1 MGKRIQ
7 GITIQIDGETV
18 KLNDA
23 LRKTE
28 TQLNATQRSLKD
40 VNKLLKLDPK
50 NTELLKQK
58 QTYLND
64 AIGLT
69 KDKLKQEQDALKQL
83 QDDPTPENA
92 EQQRALARQIEE
104 TKQSLE
110 KLTDEYKEFGS
121 VGAQKL
127 KQAGQDMQNAGKKV
141 QELGNG
147 LTTHVT
153 APILA
158 VGAASA
164 AAWKE
169 VDDGMDI
176 VIDKTGATG
185 EALEEMQDIAKEIPQ
200 TINVSFEDAGTA
212 VGEVN
217 TRFGVTG
224 KRLEEVSKLFLQF
237 AEING
242 EDVNS
247 SIDEGQKTM
256 EAWNI
261 SVDQAEAFLGTLNA
275 TGQATGISM
284 SSLMQQMQANKKELS
299 EMGFTAADA
308 ATFLGQCE
316 MSGADVSTVM
326 AGMKK
331 AMQNATKEG
340 KSLSDSLQE
349 FDGVMNSNASDT
361 EKLQTAYD
369 LFGKKAGAAI
379 YDAASTG
386 SLAMGD
392 LGKSLEDNLGSVEST
407 FDATQDPADK
417 LATTLNTLKVVGSDL
432 IEVAGTIGLPLL
444 EQLGQKARELKGAW
458 DGLSPSQQQM
468 IIKLA
473 GIAAVAGPVIS
484 VIGSLIIGAGSL
496 VTAFGSISGFVTAT
510 LIPALTTAGPAIAA
524 VAAPILPVIAVVGGL
539 TAAGVLLYKNWDKV
553 SATGKKLGA
562 SVKKM
567 GQDVKN
573 GAVKAWDDLKK
584 KTSDTW
590 DSVKKKVSESMDKAG
605 KDTQSGIDKIKGFF
619 KFKPTWPTVPKMKL
633 PSGDVKSG
641 IEKIKGFFK
650 FDIKLPDVGAPKW
663 PDLSQKL
670 ADIKGKLKFDWKLPA
685 IGKPSWPDLSEKLSS
700 VKGKLKFDWKLPSIG
715 APSWPNITEKLSKI
729 KEKLKF
735 KWKLPDIELPKMPSI
750 SLNWSSRTFFGKEI
764 SYPTGFSVKW
774 NKDAMLSGIIMKR
787 PTIFGMDR
795 FGRALGGGE
804 AGSETI
810 VRTGSLMSMVYN
822 AAANGMR
829 SQTAELAA
837 TYNYWGRQFM
847 KIMSEYFPQFVDS
860 GGEPLDMGRFAN
872 AIMPEINRRM
882 GREVM
887 HKERG
892 I

>member
-69 KDKLKQEQDALKQL
+69 KDKLKQEQEALKQL

-153 APILA
+153 VPLLA
-158 VGAASA
+158 VGAAST
-164 AAWKE
+164 AAWSE
-169 VDDGMDI
+169 VREGEEE
-176 VIDKTGATG
+176 VIKKTGAAG
-185 EALEEMQDIAKEIPQ
+185 EALEEMKDIAKDIPQ
-200 TINVSFEDAGTA
+200 QINVSFQDAGTA

-224 KRLEEVSKLFLQF
+224 DRLESLSKTFLQF
-237 AEING
+237 ATING

-247 SIDEGQKTM
+247 SIDEGQKVM
-256 EAWNI
+256 EAWGI
-261 SVDQAEAFLGTLNA
+261 SVDDAEAFLSTLNA

-284 SSLMQQMQANKKELS
+284 STLMQQMQANKTELS

-308 ATFLGQCE
+308 AAFLGQCE
-316 MSGADVSTVM
+316 KSGADTTTVM

-340 KSLSDSLQE
+340 KTLSGSLEE

-361 EKLQTAYD
+361 EKLQAAYD

-379 YDAASTG
+379 YEACSQG
-386 SLAMGD
+386 SLSFAD
-392 LGKSLEDNLGSVEST
+392 LGKSLDDNLGNVDST
-407 FDATQDPADK
+407 FAEMQDPMDQM
-417 LATTLNTLKVVGSDL
+417 ATTMNTLKSVGSDL
-432 IEVAGTIGLPLL
+432 FNTAATVGLPIL
-444 EQLGQKARELKGAW
+444 EALGQKARELKGAW

-496 VTAFGSISGFVTAT
+496 VTALGSISGFVSAT

-605 KDTQSGIDKIKGFF
+605 KDTKSGVDKIKGFF

-650 FDIKLPDVGAPKW
+650 FDIKLPDVGSPKW

-670 ADIKGKLKFDWKLPA
+670 ADIKGKLKFDWKLPS
-685 IGKPSWPDLSEKLSS
+685 IGAPSWPSISEKLSDI
-700 VKGKLKFDWKLPSIG
+700 KGKLKFDWKLPSIG
-715 APSWPNITEKLSKI
+715 APSWPNISEKLAKI
-729 KEKLKF
+729 KEKLNF

-774 NKDAMLSGIIMKR
+774 NKDAMLSGIILKR
-787 PTIFGMDR
+787 PTIFGMDN
-795 FGRALGGGE
+795 FGRALGAGE
-804 AGSETI
+804 AGSET
-810 VRTGSLMSMVYN
+810 VVGTGSLMSMVYS

-829 SQTAELAA
+829 SQMSELAA

-860 GGEPLDMGRFAN
+860 GGDPIDMGRFAN

>member
-50 NTELLKQK
+50 NTELLRQK

-69 KDKLKQEQDALKQL
+69 KDKLKQEEAALKQL

-92 EQQRALARQIEE
+92 EQQRALSRQIEE
-104 TKQSLE
+104 TKQTL
-110 KLTDEYKEFGS
+110 KGLTDEYKEFGS

-153 APILA
+153 APIIA
-158 VGAASA
+158 VGAAST

-169 VDDGMDI
+169 VRDGEEE
-176 VIDKTGATG
+176 VIKKTGAAG
-185 EALEEMQDIAKEIPQ
+185 EALEEMKDIAKEIPQ
-200 TINVSFEDAGTA
+200 QINVSFQDAGVA

-284 SSLMQQMQANKKELS
+284 SSLMQQMQANKTELS

-308 ATFLGQCE
+308 AAFLGQCE
-316 MSGADVSTVM
+316 VSGADVSTVM

-340 KSLSDSLQE
+340 GTLSGSLQAFSE
-349 FDGVMNSNASDT
+349 VMNSNASDT
-361 EKLQTAYD
+361 EKLQAAYD
-369 LFGKKAGAAI
+369 TFGKKAGAAI
-379 YDAASTG
+379 YDAAKNG
-386 SLAMGD
+386 SLSFD
-392 LGKSLEDNLGSVEST
+392 ELGKSLDDNLGNVDST
-407 FDATQDPADK
+407 FTEMQDPMDQM
-417 LATTLNTLKVVGSDL
+417 ATTMNTLKSVGADL
-432 IEVAGTIGLPLL
+432 FNTAATVGLPIL
-444 EQLGQKARELKGAW
+444 EALGQKAKELKGAW

-496 VTAFGSISGFVTAT
+496 VTAFGTISGFVSAT

-567 GQDVKN
+567 GQDAKN

-619 KFKPTWPTVPKMKL
+619 KFKPSWPTVPKMKL

-670 ADIKGKLKFDWKLPA
+670 ADI
-685 IGKPSWPDLSEKLSS
+685 
-700 VKGKLKFDWKLPSIG
+700 KGKLKFDWKLPSIG

-774 NKDAMLSGIIMKR
+774 NKDAMLSGIILKR
-787 PTIFGMDR
+787 PTIFGMDN
-795 FGRALGGGE
+795 FGRALGAGE
-804 AGSETI
+804 AGSET
-810 VRTGSLMSMVYN
+810 VVGTGSLMSMVYN

-847 KIMSEYFPQFVDS
+847 KIMSEYFPQFVDNS
-860 GGEPLDMGRFAN
+860 DPFDMGRFTN
-872 AIMPEINRRM
+872 AIMPEINRKM